1 MTTSEILVTRKEII
15 NPKIVE
21 PLTEYDETL
30 ERHEKI
36 DDFASH
42 SYIFS
47 DLLLDRDHP
56 KTIKFSANCNL
67 ILMQFC
73 LNGECRISDHNQK
86 KTFTFGNSVHNSIY
100 IPKGD
105 FYLQKKSTT
114 LNLLHVYI
122 AEDFFFRQ
130 MPDQHDAFNKK
141 KIGALSSIFSKN
153 IHISPR
159 IKSIL
164 VEIETCQFEAHLKT
178 LYLKAKIIE
187 LLTMQLAD
195 AELISKVEI
204 KMTEVEKMAEVKKLI
219 ETNLQESFNIAYLAR
234 VAGTNEQY
242 LKKHFKL
249 LYGNTVFGYILSC
262 RMQKA
267 KDMLLAEKHQIV
279 EVAEAVGY
287 KHATHFTTA
296 FKRFFG
302 YLPSAIKAKLM
313 LGGYFSL
320 GLELEF
326 LELLI
331 AI

>member
-15 NPKIVE
+15 KPKIVE
-21 PLTEYDETL
+21 TLTEYDETL
-30 ERHEKI
+30 EWHEKI
-36 DDFASH
+36 DDFASL
-42 SYIFS
+42 SYHFS
-47 DLLLDRDHP
+47 DLLLDCDHP
-56 KTIKFSANCNL
+56 KTIKFSANSNL

-73 LNGECRISDHNQK
+73 LDGECSVSDINRK
-86 KTFTFGNSVHNSIY
+86 KTYTFANAVHNSIY

-105 FYLQKKSTT
+105 FYLHKKSAT

-122 AEDFFFRQ
+122 EEDFFFRQ

-164 VEIETCQFEAHLKT
+164 VEIETCQFEAHLKI

-195 AELISKVEI
+195 AELISTVEL

-262 RMQKA
+262 KMQKA

-313 LGGYFSL
+313 LGGYLSF

-326 LELLI
+326 LELLV